1 MIDRFR
7 SSEPTSRD
15 DRLARREKGMIR
27 EMWFERGNTTRG
39 RTTTTTG
46 NVHRR
51 GNNHELSRTIA
62 VTPDRRP
69 TERRRDDDERRR
81 REDDN
86 REGGYRGERGSRD
99 GGRRTTTDT
108 FRRSDGYNGDDR
120 NGGGRG
126 RGRGGRGGRGDGAE
140 DYRRRS
146 DDGGDGGRRD
156 EHRRRRRDE
165 SDGHQRGG
173 GRPDSARP
181 RLEPRIVSSSGGAV
195 GGGGG
200 AAGTRRALPLELL
213 TESHGSNLRGS
224 FDPRASLRSSYGGG
238 GGGGGRSR
246 HSATATS
253 VDDMIA
259 RDLMASLGGSGNGGM
274 GRNEMFEE
282 PRKQELP
289 PPPPLPTAANGFSGT
304 MPEPMLSDLPR
315 SLSLVA
321 TNLEN
326 ALMPFKQLYLRKEQV
341 RENERENLRLL
352 AAARCDPGMFL
363 FVCLFVV
370 VGIFFRLSSFLC

>member
-1 MIDRFR
+1 MASSSIKAMIDRFR

-39 RTTTTTG
+39 RTTTG
-46 NVHRR
+46 NGSRR
-51 GNNHELSRTIA
+51 GDNHELSRTIA

-69 TERRRDDDERRR
+69 TERRRDDERRR
-81 REDDN
+81 RGDDN

-99 GGRRTTTDT
+99 GGRRTTTGT
-108 FRRSDGYNGDDR
+108 FRRSDGYDGDDR
-120 NGGGRG
+120 NHGGGRDD
-126 RGRGGRGGRGDGAE
+126 GRGDGAE

-146 DDGGDGGRRD
+146 DNGDDGGRRD

-165 SDGHQRGG
+165 RDGHRRGG
-173 GRPDSARP
+173 GRDESAPRA

-195 GGGGG
+195 GGGG
-200 AAGTRRALPLELL
+200 AAGMRRALPLELL

-238 GGGGGRSR
+238 GGHSH
-246 HSATATS
+246 HSATTTS

-259 RDLMASLGGSGNGGM
+259 RDLIASLGGGSNGVV
-274 GRNEMFEE
+274 GRHDSFEE
-282 PRKQELP
+282 PRKEELP

-304 MPEPMLSDLPR
+304 MPEPMMSDLPR

-352 AAARCDPGMFL
+352 AAARCDPGMVFGWFGL
-363 FVCLFVV
+363 FVCFFVE
-370 VGIFFRLSSFLC
+370 FFFCHFLC